1 MDDSEIIDLF
11 FARSEDAII
20 ELSNKY
26 GPVFMKVSMNILN
39 NDLSD
44 AEECVNDAYLGVW
57 NAIPPQRPKSLLAF
71 VCRIVR
77 NISINRYKHNSTY
90 KRKGNYDL
98 CIEELG
104 DCIISNNSAEKE
116 MAESELS
123 LYIDEFL
130 DSLSKVNRMIFV
142 RRFWYMDSYEDISE
156 ASGLKESNI
165 RVRLSRTK
173 ADLRSFLEKRGVTV

>member
-1 MDDSEIIDLF
+1 MNDGEIIDLF
-11 FARSEDAII
+11 FERSDNAII

-26 GPVFMKVSMNILN
+26 GPVCMKVAMNILN
-39 NDLSD
+39 NNHPD

-77 NISINRYKHNSTY
+77 NVSINRYKHNSTY

-98 CIEELG
+98 CIEELE
-104 DCIISNNSAEKE
+104 DCIASNHSAEDE
-116 MAESELS
+116 IAESQLS
-123 LYIDEFL
+123 SYIDEFL
-130 DSLSKVNRMIFV
+130 DTLSKVNRMIFV

-156 ASGLKESNI
+156 ASGLKENTV

-173 ADLRSFLEKRGVTV
+173 ASLKSFLEKRGVTV